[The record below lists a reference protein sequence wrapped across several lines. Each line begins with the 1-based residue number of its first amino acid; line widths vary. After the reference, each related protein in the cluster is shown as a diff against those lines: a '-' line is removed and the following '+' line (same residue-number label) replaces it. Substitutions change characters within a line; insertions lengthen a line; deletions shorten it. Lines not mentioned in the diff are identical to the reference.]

1 MLPVSS
7 FDTYS
12 QQLNNI
18 QNQISQLK
26 GSPLIP
32 STTPIFNQQQP
43 IITQLPQQID
53 YVDGIAGAKEYQSK
67 MLSNSTAVVMD
78 KNSDTFYIC
87 SKDANGESPKR
98 MPFSHFSLEYESDEL
113 ESKYITKQDF
123 DIFQEKI
130 IALLSANK
138 PETKSK
144 KKEVIQEVVDEQ
156 SA

>member
-1 MLPVSS
+1 MFPVSG

-18 QNQISQLK
+18 QNQILQLK
-26 GSPLIP
+26 NGQLLPVQ
-32 STTPIFNQQQP
+32 TTPFNQPQP
-43 IITQLPQQID
+43 VITQIPQQID
-53 YVDGIAGAKEYQSK
+53 YVDGITGAKEYQSK
-67 MLSNSTAVVMD
+67 MMSNSTAIVMD

-98 MPFSHFSLEYESDEL
+98 MPYSHFMLEYESDEL

-130 IALLSANK
+130 IALLSTNTK
-138 PETKSK
+138 PEVKPK
-144 KKEVIQEVVDEQ
+144 QKKEATQEVTNE
-156 SA
+156 